1 MNTWLCWLNLQDN
14 MAVILEKLNA
24 IKTKHLALCSEVVEM
39 SLAQKDTIDS
49 IRISLANVMELIQ
62 HFHHTTEVEVHP
74 RFKKLLCTV
83 YKG

>member
-1 MNTWLCWLNLQDN
+1 

-49 IRISLANVMELIQ
+49 IRISLASVMELIQ

-74 RFKKLLCTV
+74 RFKCCCVLYT
-83 YKG
+83 KGKGS